1 MHKYNIIFSRL
12 TIFST
17 NGVSAIRSIVWSY
30 VKNEFLKIIH
40 IHNTIRLS
48 EGEEEEREK
57 VKDGV
62 HPRTGDGVHPTKIMM
77 MVMMMV
83 MMMTLMMMTLMM
95 IWTKINDPTY
105 PGWLWGLLPRES
117 KCSWTIAICQVTPLT
132 YYSTQVVIDTIRLSD
147 TCTIHQTKCLLLI
160 AFVLFFLRNSNKLI
174 DKITKPH

>member
-17 NGVSAIRSIVWSY
+17 NGVSAIRSIVWNY

-57 VKDGV
+57 VGDGV
-62 HPRTGDGVHPTKIMM
+62 HPRMAGEAHPTKI
-77 MVMMMV
+77 MMMV

-132 YYSTQVVIDTIRLSD
+132 YYSTQVVIDIIRLSD

-160 AFVLFFLRNSNKLI
+160 AFVLFFYAIQTS
-174 DKITKPH
+174 

>member
-57 VKDGV
+57 V
-62 HPRTGDGVHPTKIMM
+62 GDGVHRRTAGEAHPTKI
-77 MVMMMV
+77 MMMV

-132 YYSTQVVIDTIRLSD
+132 YYSTQVVIDIIRLSD

-160 AFVLFFLRNSNKLI
+160 AFVLFFYAIQTS
-174 DKITKPH
+174 

>member
-57 VKDGV
+57 VGDGV
-62 HPRTGDGVHPTKIMM
+62 HPRMAGEAHPTKI
-77 MVMMMV
+77 MMMV

-132 YYSTQVVIDTIRLSD
+132 YYSTQVVIDIIRLSD

-160 AFVLFFLRNSNKLI
+160 AFVLFFYAIQTS
-174 DKITKPH
+174 

>member
-17 NGVSAIRSIVWSY
+17 NGVSAIKSIVWSY

-57 VKDGV
+57 VGDGV
-62 HPRTGDGVHPTKIMM
+62 HPRMAGEAHPTKI
-77 MVMMMV
+77 MMMV

-132 YYSTQVVIDTIRLSD
+132 YYSTQVVIDIIRLSD

>member
-17 NGVSAIRSIVWSY
+17 NGVSAVRSIVWSY

-57 VKDGV
+57 VGDGV
-62 HPRTGDGVHPTKIMM
+62 HPRMAGEAHPTKI
-77 MVMMMV
+77 MMMV

-132 YYSTQVVIDTIRLSD
+132 YYSTQVVIDIIRLSD

-160 AFVLFFLRNSNKLI
+160 AFVLFFYAIQTS
-174 DKITKPH
+174 

>member
-57 VKDGV
+57 V
-62 HPRTGDGVHPTKIMM
+62 GDGVHRRTAGEAHPTKI
-77 MVMMMV
+77 MMMV

-132 YYSTQVVIDTIRLSD
+132 YYSTQVVIDIIRLSD

>member
-57 VKDGV
+57 VGDGV
-62 HPRTGDGVHPTKIMM
+62 HPRMAGEAHPTKI
-77 MVMMMV
+77 MMMV

-132 YYSTQVVIDTIRLSD
+132 YYSTQVVIDIIRLSD

>member
-57 VKDGV
+57 VGDGV
-62 HPRTGDGVHPTKIMM
+62 HPRTAGEAHPTKI
-77 MVMMMV
+77 MMMV

-132 YYSTQVVIDTIRLSD
+132 YYSTQVVIDIIRLSD

-160 AFVLFFLRNSNKLI
+160 AFVLFFYAIQTS
-174 DKITKPH
+174 

>member
-57 VKDGV
+57 VGDGV
-62 HPRTGDGVHPTKIMM
+62 HPRMAGEAHPTKIMM

-105 PGWLWGLLPRES
+105 LGWLWGLLPRES
-117 KCSWTIAICQVTPLT
+117 KCSWTIAICQVTHLT
-132 YYSTQVVIDTIRLSD
+132 YYSTQVVIDIIRLSD
-147 TCTIHQTKCLLLI
+147 ACTIHQTKCLLLI